1 MPDRDKDIIREDSY
15 PVEKFR
21 RKILIRRK
29 GGNHIS
35 GTKNVRFLTFL

>member
-21 RKILIRRK
+21 RKILIR
-29 GGNHIS
+29 
-35 GTKNVRFLTFL
+35 